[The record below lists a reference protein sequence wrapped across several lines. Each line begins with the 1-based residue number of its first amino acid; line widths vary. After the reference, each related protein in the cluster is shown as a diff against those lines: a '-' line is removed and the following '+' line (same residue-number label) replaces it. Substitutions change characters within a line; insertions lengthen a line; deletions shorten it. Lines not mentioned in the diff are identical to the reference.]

1 MNTDNKQPAFV
12 NREIII
18 SDKNYITWLS
28 DIKQRLQ
35 KSQIKASIQV
45 NKAMLEFYWSIGHDL
60 VEKQAEQVWGAGVI
74 QQLSLDL
81 RASFPDVK
89 GLSTVNLYL
98 MRRWYAF
105 YKKAINETPELF
117 YQAGKISPLPEI
129 FTHIPWRHHTEIVSK
144 CQTVDEALF
153 YIHKAIEGNWSR
165 NFLETQLKAGL
176 YKAQGK
182 ALTNFSSKLPLP
194 QRELAQ
200 NILKDPYDFNFL
212 RMNVGYDEHEL
223 ETALVKNITRFLL
236 ELGKG
241 FAFIG
246 RQMEL
251 RMPDGK
257 SYFPDLIFYHTR
269 LKCYVVIELKVVDFM
284 PEFAGKLNFYV
295 SAADELLKQT
305 DDNPSVGLLIC
316 KSHDKT
322 TVEWSF
328 RGLDRQIGVATYQLQ
343 EVVNRTVAEIENVNG
358 KITKGTGHD

>member
-1 MNTDNKQPAFV
+1 M
-12 NREIII
+12 
-18 SDKNYITWLS
+18 
-28 DIKQRLQ
+28 
-35 KSQIKASIQV
+35 
-45 NKAMLEFYWSIGHDL
+45 
-60 VEKQAEQVWGAGVI
+60 
-74 QQLSLDL
+74 
-81 RASFPDVK
+81 
-89 GLSTVNLYL
+89 
-98 MRRWYAF
+98 
-105 YKKAINETPELF
+105 
-117 YQAGKISPLPEI
+117 
-129 FTHIPWRHHTEIVSK
+129 
-144 CQTVDEALF
+144 F

-176 YKAQGK
+176 CKAQGK

-212 RMNVGYDEHEL
+212 RMNSGYDEHEL

-328 RGLDRQIGVATYQLQ
+328 RGLDRPIGVATYQLQ

>member
-35 KSQIKASIQV
+35 RSQIKASIQV

-212 RMNVGYDEHEL
+212 RMNAGYDEHEL
-223 ETALVKNITRFLL
+223 E
-236 ELGKG
+236 
-241 FAFIG
+241 
-246 RQMEL
+246 
-251 RMPDGK
+251 
-257 SYFPDLIFYHTR
+257 IFYHTR

-328 RGLDRQIGVATYQLQ
+328 RGLDRPIGVATYQLQ
-343 EVVNRTVAEIENVNG
+343 EVRTVAEIENVNG

>member
-45 NKAMLEFYWSIGHDL
+45 NKAMLDFYWSIGHDL

-176 YKAQGK
+176 CKAQGK

-212 RMNVGYDEHEL
+212 RMNAGYDEHEL
-223 ETALVKNITRFLL
+223 E
-236 ELGKG
+236 
-241 FAFIG
+241 
-246 RQMEL
+246 
-251 RMPDGK
+251 
-257 SYFPDLIFYHTR
+257 IFYHTR
-269 LKCYVVIELKVVDFM
+269 LKCYVVIVLKVVDFM

-328 RGLDRQIGVATYQLQ
+328 RGLDRPIGVATYQLQ
-343 EVVNRTVAEIENVNG
+343 EVVNRTVSEIENVNG

>member
-176 YKAQGK
+176 CKAQGK

-194 QRELAQ
+194 QKELAQ

-212 RMNVGYDEHEL
+212 RMNAGYDEHEL
-223 ETALVKNITRFLL
+223 E
-236 ELGKG
+236 
-241 FAFIG
+241 
-246 RQMEL
+246 
-251 RMPDGK
+251 
-257 SYFPDLIFYHTR
+257 IFYHTR

-328 RGLDRQIGVATYQLQ
+328 RGLDRPIGVATYQLQ

>member
-176 YKAQGK
+176 CKAQGK

-212 RMNVGYDEHEL
+212 RMNAGYDEHEL
-223 ETALVKNITRFLL
+223 E
-236 ELGKG
+236 
-241 FAFIG
+241 
-246 RQMEL
+246 
-251 RMPDGK
+251 
-257 SYFPDLIFYHTR
+257 IFYHTR

-328 RGLDRQIGVATYQLQ
+328 RGLDRPIGVATYQLQ

>member
-176 YKAQGK
+176 CKAQGK

-194 QRELAQ
+194 QKELAQ

-212 RMNVGYDEHEL
+212 RMNAGYDEHEL
-223 ETALVKNITRFLL
+223 E
-236 ELGKG
+236 
-241 FAFIG
+241 
-246 RQMEL
+246 
-251 RMPDGK
+251 
-257 SYFPDLIFYHTR
+257 IFYHTR

-284 PEFAGKLNFYV
+284 PEFAEKLNFYV

-328 RGLDRQIGVATYQLQ
+328 RGLDRPIGVATYQLQ

-358 KITKGTGHD
+358 KITKGTDHD

>member
-129 FTHIPWRHHTEIVSK
+129 FTHIPW
-144 CQTVDEALF
+144 
-153 YIHKAIEGNWSR
+153 
-165 NFLETQLKAGL
+165 
-176 YKAQGK
+176 
-182 ALTNFSSKLPLP
+182 
-194 QRELAQ
+194 
-200 NILKDPYDFNFL
+200 
-212 RMNVGYDEHEL
+212 
-223 ETALVKNITRFLL
+223 
-236 ELGKG
+236 
-241 FAFIG
+241 
-246 RQMEL
+246 
-251 RMPDGK
+251 
-257 SYFPDLIFYHTR
+257 
-269 LKCYVVIELKVVDFM
+269 
-284 PEFAGKLNFYV
+284 
-295 SAADELLKQT
+295 
-305 DDNPSVGLLIC
+305 
-316 KSHDKT
+316 
-322 TVEWSF
+322 
-328 RGLDRQIGVATYQLQ
+328 
-343 EVVNRTVAEIENVNG
+343 
-358 KITKGTGHD
+358 

>member
-212 RMNVGYDEHEL
+212 RMNAGYDEHEL
-223 ETALVKNITRFLL
+223 E
-236 ELGKG
+236 
-241 FAFIG
+241 
-246 RQMEL
+246 
-251 RMPDGK
+251 
-257 SYFPDLIFYHTR
+257 IFYHTR

-328 RGLDRQIGVATYQLQ
+328 RGLDRPIGVATYQLQ

>member
-212 RMNVGYDEHEL
+212 RMNSGYDEHEL
-223 ETALVKNITRFLL
+223 E
-236 ELGKG
+236 
-241 FAFIG
+241 
-246 RQMEL
+246 
-251 RMPDGK
+251 
-257 SYFPDLIFYHTR
+257 IFYHTR

-284 PEFAGKLNFYV
+284 PEFAEKLNFYV

-328 RGLDRQIGVATYQLQ
+328 RGLDRPIGVATYQLQ

>member
-1 MNTDNKQPAFV
+1 M
-12 NREIII
+12 
-18 SDKNYITWLS
+18 
-28 DIKQRLQ
+28 
-35 KSQIKASIQV
+35 
-45 NKAMLEFYWSIGHDL
+45 
-60 VEKQAEQVWGAGVI
+60 VEKKAEQVWGTGVI

-81 RASFPDVK
+81 KASFPDIK
-89 GLSTVNLYL
+89 GVSTVNLYL

-105 YKKAINETPELF
+105 YQEAIAESPELF
-117 YQAGKISPLPEI
+117 YQAGKISQLPEI
-129 FTHIPWRHHTEIVSK
+129 FAQIPWRHHTEIVSK

-153 YIHKAIEGNWSR
+153 YIHKIAEENWSR
-165 NFLETQLKAGL
+165 SFLEAQLEAGL

-182 ALTNFSSKLPLP
+182 AITNFSSKLPLP

-200 NILKDPYDFNFL
+200 SILKDPYDFNFL
-212 RMNVGYDEHEL
+212 HMNMGYDEHEL
-223 ETALVKNITRFLL
+223 EKALVNNITRFLL

-257 SYFPDLIFYHTR
+257 TYFPDLIFYHTR
-269 LKCYVVIELKVVDFM
+269 LKCYVVIELKVVDFI
-284 PEFAGKLNFYV
+284 PEFVGKLNFYV

-328 RGLDRQIGVATYQLQ
+328 RGLDRPIGVATYQLQ
-343 EVVNRTVAEIENVNG
+343 EVVDRTVAEIEDANER
-358 KITKGTGHD
+358 ITKETSHD